1 MKQAHITFACP
12 LPDNATQEDAQ
23 ALGELLVHFGLNNGD
38 PHASLKPTGLLL
50 RVELV
55 EGARLGSA
63 GAANLIDQMRTDPQ
77 RAAVQ
82 DDPRG
87 ERDR

>member
-1 MKQAHITFACP
+1 MKQAHVTLLIP
-12 LPDNATQEDAQ
+12 LPDEATQEDAQ
-23 ALGELLVHFGLNNGD
+23 SIGQLIERVALNHTGERESF
-38 PHASLKPTGLLL
+38 KPVGALL

-77 RAAVQ
+77 RAAAQ
-82 DDPRG
+82 ADPRG